1 VSAPRPQRIDI
12 PCFPF
17 TGAQVIEASAGTGK
31 TWTLASLYLRLVLG
45 EGPTGK
51 PLRPPDILVMTFTD
65 AATQELRE
73 RIRQRLAEAQAWF
86 SGRLATAPDDTLAAL
101 RAQRPEAGWAADA
114 RLLEAAGHW
123 MDEAAIH
130 TIHGWSHRMLRQH
143 AFDSRSL
150 FDQQRVEDPRS
161 LLQEIT
167 REYWRR
173 WIYAADPRGL
183 LGVDK
188 LPGDPDTL
196 LARIAVPM
204 ARLDRDPASASAA
217 PPPPPTA
224 LFATAARWY
233 RQRRAADL
241 TARALWREHC
251 EAIEAA
257 LRDAMATVLDGGKYQ
272 ARYREGFLRR
282 MRAWCDGDDV
292 DLKDLARFSLSRLRA
307 LTKQGRTEPTDS
319 FGAFA
324 ALDAVVEAGDPP
336 VADPLLDHAAHEI
349 RARLA
354 ARKQQTATFDFN
366 DLLQRLFQALQAPDG
381 RLARAIRRQY
391 PVALVDEFQDTDPWQ
406 FGALERIYL
415 DPHPEPAAL
424 VMIGDP
430 KQAIYGFRGADL
442 DTYMRARDGA
452 QGIHTL
458 SRNFRSTRPLVE
470 AVNHVFGTAPR
481 PFGDLP
487 YVAVETGRNDI
498 APLHDPAGRELPAM
512 TVWYAPGTD
521 KATPL
526 RERFAEGFATR
537 IVTLLAASDLE
548 PKDIA
553 VLVRTGDE
561 ARRVRESLRLR
572 GLRSVYLSDRDS
584 VYASDEAWDLW
595 QLLRAVATPRV
606 AASIRA
612 ALFTRSFGPPAERL
626 AGLFDDE
633 DAFERQLE
641 DFARWQ
647 QLWQQRGVLAMLYA
661 VLHEREVPASL
672 LALEGGERRLTNLLH
687 LGDLLQQ
694 ASLGLQGEVALVRF
708 LGEQLLEPATGNDAA
723 QMRLE
728 TDAELV
734 KVVTMH
740 KSKGLQYPAVFVPFA
755 FDFRMARKQDL
766 DDSDAHRIDED
777 IRLLYV
783 AFTRA
788 ERALFVGAATRK
800 DDLSATAAGDAKS
813 ALGRLLDRH
822 QPDDLPGKLGA
833 WDSFPSV
840 QVGLLPEATPTAVAE
855 SPPPLAIRHAA
866 TPRRRHASRW
876 RSTSF
881 SSLTRGLVHAAAP
894 ALPLPPDEG
903 DERFDDAQV
912 DNPVAAAA
920 APPTAAPSRYAGFPA
935 GAAYGDLLHGLLEVQ
950 LKAGWPLCQ
959 DPADAASLAL
969 LARRATALGLT
980 SDAQAVLA
988 GWLPAIARCPL
999 GLSKD
1004 SGRDACLA
1012 DLPPGQTW
1020 AEMGFV
1026 LTTQGVDA
1034 TTLDRV
1040 VRSHVLPGQPRD
1052 PLPPAA
1058 LEGLLTG
1065 FLDLVFEHD
1074 GRYYVLDYKSNRLPD
1089 YAPATLAGAI
1099 LQHRY
1104 DLQYA
1109 LYLLALHRLLR
1120 VRLPDYDYD
1129 RHMGG
1134 AIYLFARGIGSPGD
1148 GIYRDRPP
1156 RALVE
1161 ALDVACREAP

>member
-1 VSAPRPQRIDI
+1 MSAPLPQRIDI
-12 PCFPF
+12 PRFPF

-45 EGPTGK
+45 EGPTAR

-101 RAQRPEAGWAADA
+101 RAQRPQAGWAADA
-114 RLLEAAGHW
+114 RLLETAGHW

-150 FDQQRVEDPRS
+150 FEQQRVEDPRR

-167 REYWRR
+167 REYWRQ
-173 WIYAADPRGL
+173 WIYAADPQGL
-183 LGVDK
+183 LGIDR
-188 LPGDPDTL
+188 LPGDPDAL
-196 LARIAVPM
+196 LDRIAVPL

-217 PPPPPTA
+217 SPPPPTA

-233 RQRRAADL
+233 RQRATAEA
-241 TARALWREHC
+241 TARTLWREHL
-251 EAIEAA
+251 EAIEAPLQA
-257 LRDAMATVLDGGKYQ
+257 AMATVLNGNK
-272 ARYREGFLRR
+272 YREKSRSRYLQN
-282 MRAWCDGDDV
+282 MREWCAGDAL
-292 DLKDLARFSLSRLRA
+292 DLKDLSKFALSVLHA
-307 LTKQGRTEPTDS
+307 STKAGRQKPEDP
-319 FGAFA
+319 FGAHA
-324 ALDAVVEAGDPP
+324 ALDVLLDIGDPP
-336 VADPLLDHAAHEI
+336 DADPLLDHAAHEI

-354 ARKQQTATFDFN
+354 ARKLQTATFDFN
-366 DLLQRLFQALQAPDG
+366 DLLQRLHQALQAPDG

-442 DTYMRARDGA
+442 DTYLRARSGA

-458 SRNFRSTRPLVE
+458 ARNFRSTRPLVE
-470 AVNHVFGTAPR
+470 AVNHVFGTAR
-481 PFGDLP
+481 HPFGDLP
-487 YVAVETGRNDI
+487 YAAVEPGRNDI
-498 APLHDPAGRELPAM
+498 EPLHDAAGRELPAM

-526 RERFAEGFATR
+526 RERFAEGFATQ
-537 IVTLLAASDLE
+537 IVTLLAMSDLA

-553 VLVRTGDE
+553 VLVRTGAE

-612 ALFTRSFGPPAERL
+612 ALFTRSFGPPPDSL
-626 AGLFDDE
+626 ARLFDDE
-633 DAFERQLE
+633 EAFERQLE

-661 VLHEREVPASL
+661 VLHERELPARL
-672 LALEGGERRLTNLLH
+672 LALDEGERRLTNLLH

-694 ASLGLQGEVALVRF
+694 ASLGLQGEIALVRF

-740 KSKGLQYPAVFVPFA
+740 KSKGLQYPVVFVPFA
-755 FDFRMARKQDL
+755 FDFRTARRQDL

-788 ERALFVGAATRK
+788 ERALFVGAATRR
-800 DDLSATAAGDAKS
+800 DDLSATGEGEAKS

-822 QPDDLPGKLGA
+822 LQDDLPATLGA
-833 WDSFPSV
+833 WARCTSV
-840 QVGLLPEATPTAVAE
+840 QVALLPEATPAAVPE
-855 SPPPLAIRHAA
+855 SPPPVTIRPAA

-881 SSLTRGLVHAAAP
+881 SSLTRGLVHATAP

-912 DNPVAAAA
+912 DNPVTAVA
-920 APPTAAPSRYAGFPA
+920 APPTAAPTRYAGFPA

-950 LKAGWPLCQ
+950 LKAGWPLCR
-959 DPADAASLAL
+959 DPADADSQAL

-980 SDAQAVLA
+980 PEAQAVLA
-988 GWLPAIARCPL
+988 DWLPAIARCPL
-999 GLSKD
+999 GLAGPGVPD
-1004 SGRDACLA
+1004 VCLA
-1012 DLPPGQTW
+1012 DLPPDRTW

-1026 LTTQGVDA
+1026 VTTQGVDA
-1034 TTLDRV
+1034 TTLDRA
-1040 VRSHVLPGQPRD
+1040 VRTHVLPGQPRD

-1089 YAPATLAGAI
+1089 YGPATLAGAI

-1120 VRLPDYDYD
+1120 VRLPGYDYD
-1129 RHMGG
+1129 RHVGG

-1148 GIYRDRPP
+1148 GIHRDCPP
-1156 RALVE
+1156 RSLIE
-1161 ALDVACREAP
+1161 ALDAACREAP